1 MNKHLLVIARYKCDK
16 QNLFENFISP
26 KNKEYALKHGFNYI
40 EIKNDYALEVIRGNP
55 TWWKFSIIKDFINDG
70 TFKIGDIVTHFDAD
84 MAIVKDDYAYLTS
97 KSFSYSIDNGNTHCM
112 GNFSIKINEWSID
125 LINKILDDSFYES
138 CKYFNHWQN
147 FREQAAWYTLCGIQT
162 HSDKSFF
169 EIENYGWHSYVT
181 PYTYYDIETLHK
193 HVDIKGPEWNTTL
206 LEEEQDDNISRSLQK
221 YNIVK
226 SFKNN
231 TIIRH
236 FAGGQPW
243 SMEYL
248 NK

>member
-40 EIKNDYALEVIRGNP
+40 EIKNDYALEIIRDNP
-55 TWWKFSIIKDFINDG
+55 TWWKFSIIKNFINDG
-70 TFKIGDIVTHFDAD
+70 KFKIGDIVTHFDAD
-84 MAIVKDDYAYLTS
+84 MAIVKDDYPYLTS

-112 GNFSIKINEWSID
+112 GNLSIKINEWSID
-125 LINKILDDSFYES
+125 LINRILDDSFYES
-138 CKYFNHWQN
+138 CKYFDHWQN

-169 EIENYGWHSYVT
+169 EIENYGWHSHVT

-206 LEEEQDDNISRSLQK
+206 LEEEQNDEISKSLQK